1 MKKNSLFAIRI
12 ALFVLGI
19 SLVNSCAATN
29 AVAESITIESG
40 QIPPDMKIEKFGI
53 IGVLH
58 NRNSYDKYLIKE
70 FEAYT
75 GEYILATA
83 KETGSKYNDV
93 SKYRYVLDYV
103 KEYSKIGS
111 GVNSVNSSGYRY
123 YIIDRKEEK
132 IYQRK
137 SRSSF
142 FALEIR
148 SYLKSIES
156 IRKK

>member
-1 MKKNSLFAIRI
+1 MKN
-12 ALFVLGI
+12 
-19 SLVNSCAATN
+19 
-29 AVAESITIESG
+29 
-40 QIPPDMKIEKFGI
+40 EKFGI
-53 IGVLH
+53 IGILH
-58 NRNSYDKYLIKE
+58 RNSYNKYLIKE
-70 FEAYT
+70 FESYT
-75 GEYILATA
+75 GEYVLATA
-83 KETGSKYNDV
+83 KESGSKYGDI

-103 KEYSKIGS
+103 QEYSKIGS
-111 GVNSVNSSGYRY
+111 GANSVTSSGYRY